1 MRSWVVCVGRDGW
14 GGREGVKS
22 GAGLGVGRGGRD
34 AVLRVLRVVRAG
46 GGRAILDLLVH
57 AVQEPQV
64 RVLRLQAK
72 RGCTGVLEELHQYG
86 LARHSTAS
94 AMQDAQQHL
103 STAVPVTPGGR
114 FAKNIPLFILVT
126 ETERTTASQSHTLD
140 QQQSWEKSLCITRR

>member
-22 GAGLGVGRGGRD
+22 RAGLGVRRGGCD
-34 AVLRVLRVVRAG
+34 AVLRVLRVVGTG

-72 RGCTGVLEELHQYG
+72 EMHR
-86 LARHSTAS
+86 S
-94 AMQDAQQHL
+94 
-103 STAVPVTPGGR
+103 
-114 FAKNIPLFILVT
+114 VT
-126 ETERTTASQSHTLD
+126 EATLA
-140 QQQSWEKSLCITRR
+140 QAG

>member
-14 GGREGVKS
+14 GGREGIKS

-64 RVLRLQAK
+64 RVLRLQA
-72 RGCTGVLEELHQYG
+72 R
-86 LARHSTAS
+86 R
-94 AMQDAQQHL
+94 DAQ
-103 STAVPVTPGGR
+103 
-114 FAKNIPLFILVT
+114 
-126 ETERTTASQSHTLD
+126 ER
-140 QQQSWEKSLCITRR
+140 

>member
-22 GAGLGVGRGGRD
+22 RAGLGVGRGGRD

-64 RVLRLQAK
+64 RVLWLQAE
-72 RGCTGVLEELHQYG
+72 RCTGVLEELQEHR
-86 LARHSTAS
+86 LAGRGTAS
-94 AMQDAQQHL
+94 TMEEAQHHL
-103 STAVPVTPGGR
+103 STTARITPGGR
-114 FAKNIPLFILVT
+114 FAKDIPHFTLVT
-126 ETERTTASQSHTLD
+126 ETERSTAPQSHAGSTA
-140 QQQSWEKSLCITRR
+140 CA